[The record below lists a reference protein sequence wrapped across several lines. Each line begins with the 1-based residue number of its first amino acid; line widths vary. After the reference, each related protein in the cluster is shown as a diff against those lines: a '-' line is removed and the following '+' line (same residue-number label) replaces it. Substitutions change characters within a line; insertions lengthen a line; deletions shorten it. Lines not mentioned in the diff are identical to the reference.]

1 MDDALVGR
9 GPELVVLGD
18 FLTRSAADGGA
29 LLLTGEPGVGK
40 TALLQAAAARAAQAD
55 TRVLQTAGSAV
66 EMISFSGLTQVVMP
80 LLAYDDCLSAD
91 QREAVSVA
99 LGLADGRP
107 PQPAAIS
114 QAVLALLRAVARQVP
129 ILIVVDDL
137 QWLDLFSGDV
147 LRFVARRVPGSRIGV
162 LAASRPPAP
171 GHLGLD
177 GVPSHH
183 LAALDP
189 VASDVLLRARFPAL
203 PPRVR
208 HRLLDEAAGNP
219 LALLELPSALSGR
232 ELASVQELPDVLP
245 LSERLQAI
253 FAARVTQLPPATQ
266 DLLLLAALDAT
277 GDLHVLRA
285 AAGVPVLDDL
295 APAERERIIYV
306 DVEQHRVTFRHPLTR
321 SAVAGLSTA
330 TSRCHAHEA
339 LARALADQPEHQAR
353 HLAAATDQPDEGIA
367 TRLEQCARHMAHRG
381 NATGAIAAL
390 TRAAD
395 LSPGAGDRRRRLA
408 EAAYIGSDLTWQ
420 LPASITPPGR
430 APDAEPEAAGALH
443 LAAAAAAAAVTTGSQ
458 DIDTIHRHLLAAMEA
473 HSGSGDP
480 ADDGMA
486 AAVTTLTTVCLF
498 GGRAE
503 LWDPCRAALARLGSA
518 TPRGVRLQAGLQG
531 NPAHEALPL
540 LPALDAAIASLH
552 RETDQDELLRIPA
565 AAVFVDRVG
574 ACRDILRRQVA
585 GGPETTTA
593 RATVAKMYLWTDA
606 FAAGRWDEAQQLAD
620 DCLAACLAS
629 GGAVY
634 AQIAKYHTAILAGV
648 HGDQEKVDALAG
660 ELADWATSHGTRQAH
675 TFAWHAKPLAATGR
689 GDFEIA
695 YQKAAAISPAG
706 TFAPYEPLALW
717 ACPDLV
723 EGAVATGRRAAARA
737 HADAMNRHRLAD
749 ISPRLAL
756 ITSSCAA
763 MAADDDHEAARLFD
777 RALSVPAA
785 DRWVFDYA
793 RVQLA
798 YAQRLRRIRESR
810 EARRHLL
817 RAALGTFDTIG
828 ARPWA
833 DRAAREL
840 RAVGP
845 GRTSPAGG
853 DVTGPG
859 ALTHHELK
867 VAQLAAAG
875 YTNKQ
880 IGEHLHLSPRTV
892 STHLYRIFP
901 KLGITT
907 RAALRD
913 ALTRDAR

>member
-1 MDDALVGR
+1 
-9 GPELVVLGD
+9 
-18 FLTRSAADGGA
+18 
-29 LLLTGEPGVGK
+29 
-40 TALLQAAAARAAQAD
+40 
-55 TRVLQTAGSAV
+55 
-66 EMISFSGLTQVVMP
+66 
-80 LLAYDDCLSAD
+80 
-91 QREAVSVA
+91 
-99 LGLADGRP
+99 
-107 PQPAAIS
+107 
-114 QAVLALLRAVARQVP
+114 
-129 ILIVVDDL
+129 
-137 QWLDLFSGDV
+137 
-147 LRFVARRVPGSRIGV
+147 
-162 LAASRPPAP
+162 
-171 GHLGLD
+171 
-177 GVPSHH
+177 
-183 LAALDP
+183 
-189 VASDVLLRARFPAL
+189 
-203 PPRVR
+203 
-208 HRLLDEAAGNP
+208 
-219 LALLELPSALSGR
+219 
-232 ELASVQELPDVLP
+232 
-245 LSERLQAI
+245 
-253 FAARVTQLPPATQ
+253 
-266 DLLLLAALDAT
+266 
-277 GDLHVLRA
+277 
-285 AAGVPVLDDL
+285 
-295 APAERERIIYV
+295 
-306 DVEQHRVTFRHPLTR
+306 
-321 SAVAGLSTA
+321 
-330 TSRCHAHEA
+330 
-339 LARALADQPEHQAR
+339 
-353 HLAAATDQPDEGIA
+353 
-367 TRLEQCARHMAHRG
+367 
-381 NATGAIAAL
+381 
-390 TRAAD
+390 
-395 LSPGAGDRRRRLA
+395 
-408 EAAYIGSDLTWQ
+408 
-420 LPASITPPGR
+420 
-430 APDAEPEAAGALH
+430 
-443 LAAAAAAAAVTTGSQ
+443 
-458 DIDTIHRHLLAAMEA
+458 
-473 HSGSGDP
+473 
-480 ADDGMA
+480 
-486 AAVTTLTTVCLF
+486 
-498 GGRAE
+498 
-503 LWDPCRAALARLGSA
+503 
-518 TPRGVRLQAGLQG
+518 VRLQAGLQG

-585 GGPETTTA
+585 GGPDTTTA

-606 FAAGRWDEAQQLAD
+606 FATGRWDEAQQLAD

-634 AQIAKYHTAILAGV
+634 AQIAMYHTAILAGV

-660 ELADWATSHGTRQAH
+660 ELADWATSHGTRQTH
-675 TFAWHAKPLAATGR
+675 TFAWHAKALAATGR
-689 GDFEIA
+689 GDFETA
-695 YQKAAAISPAG
+695 YQNAAAISPAG

-723 EGAVATGRRAAARA
+723 EGAVATGRGAAARA
-737 HADAMNRHRLAD
+737 HVDAMNRHRLAD

-763 MAADDDHEAARLFD
+763 MAADDDHEAVRLFD
-777 RALSVPAA
+777 RALSVQAA

-793 RVQLA
+793 RVQFA

-810 EARRHLL
+810 ESRRHLL

-859 ALTHHELK
+859 ALTRHELE

>member
-9 GPELVVLGD
+9 DPELALLGD
-18 FLTRSAADGGA
+18 FLTRSAVDGGA
-29 LLLTGEPGVGK
+29 LLLTGDPGVGK
-40 TALLQAAAARAAQAD
+40 TALLQATAARGRRAGSK
-55 TRVLQTAGSAV
+55 VLQTAGSAV

-80 LLAYDDCLSAD
+80 LLAYDNCLSAD

-99 LGLADGRP
+99 LGLANGRP
-107 PQPAAIS
+107 PQPAAVS

-137 QWLDLFSGDV
+137 QWLDPFSGEV
-147 LRFVARRVPGSRIGV
+147 LRFAARRVPGNRIGV
-162 LAASRPPAP
+162 LAASRTPAS
-171 GHLGLD
+171 GQLGLA

-183 LAALDP
+183 VAALDLA
-189 VASDVLLRARFPAL
+189 ASDALLRARFPAL
-203 PPRVR
+203 TQLVR
-208 HRLLDEAAGNP
+208 QRLLDEAAGNP

-232 ELASVQELPDVLP
+232 ELASLQELPDLLP
-245 LSERLQAI
+245 LSERLQAV
-253 FAARVTQLPPATQ
+253 FAARVSQLPPATQ
-266 DLLLLAALDAT
+266 DLLLLAALEAL
-277 GDLHVLRA
+277 GDLRVLRA

-295 APAERERIIYV
+295 APAERERLIYV

-330 TSRCHAHEA
+330 TSRCHAHDA

-353 HLAAATDQPDEGIA
+353 HLAASTDQPDEGIA
-367 TRLEQCARHMAHRG
+367 ARLEQCARHMAHRG

-395 LSPGAGDRRRRLA
+395 LSPEAGDRRRRLA

-420 LPASITPPGR
+420 LPATITPPSS
-430 APDAEPEAAGALH
+430 APEAAGALH
-443 LAAAAAAAAVTTGSQ
+443 LAAAEAAAAVTSGSQ
-458 DIDTIHRHLLAAMEA
+458 DIDTIHRHLLAAIDA

-480 ADDGMA
+480 ADDGMV

-503 LWDPCRAALARLGSA
+503 LWEPCLAALARLGSA
-518 TPRGVRLQAGLQG
+518 APRGVRLQTALQG

-552 RETDQDELLRIPA
+552 SETDQDELLRLPA

-574 ACRDILRRQVA
+574 ACRDILRRQIT
-585 GGPETTTA
+585 GGLDTTAA

-606 FAAGRWDEAQQLAD
+606 FATGRWDEARQLAD

-629 GGAVY
+629 GGVVY

-648 HGDQEKVDALAG
+648 HGDQEKADAVAA
-660 ELADWATSHGTRQAH
+660 ELADWATSHGARQAQV
-675 TFAWHAKPLAATGR
+675 FAWHARALAASGR
-689 GDFEIA
+689 GDFEAA
-695 YQKAAAISPAG
+695 YQNAAAISPAG
-706 TFAPYEPLALW
+706 TFAPYEPIALW
-717 ACPDLV
+717 ACLELV
-723 EGAVATGRRAAARA
+723 EGAVATGRGAAAQA
-737 HADAMNRHRLAD
+737 HSDAMNRHRLAD

-756 ITSSCAA
+756 VSSGCAA
-763 MAADDDHEAARLFD
+763 MAAEEDGEAVRLFD

-793 RVQLA
+793 RVQLL
-798 YAQRLRRIRESR
+798 YAQRLRRTRASRESR
-810 EARRHLL
+810 HHLL
-817 RAALGTFDTIG
+817 RTALVTFENIG
-828 ARPWA
+828 AQPWA

-840 RAVGP
+840 RAVGLS
-845 GRTSPAGG
+845 RTAPVG
-853 DVTGPG
+853 DGITGPG
-859 ALTHHELK
+859 ALTHHELEI
-867 VAQLAAAG
+867 AHLAAAG

-880 IGEHLHLSPRTV
+880 IGEQLHLSPRTV

-913 ALTRDAR
+913 ALTRDAP